1 MATSLLLLLPR
12 GRRRLPLLAA
22 ACLGAFTAQ
31 AQPEPIK
38 FGQVDKA
45 DLTAAPFVG
54 DSAAT
59 AVVLCD
65 FGRSRMEGHGSGLQ
79 VVFERVTRIK
89 ILRKAG
95 FDNATVEIPLYHRDE
110 NQEKVSNLRGFTYNL
125 VNGAVEKTRLE
136 AAGAFLEKRTPTTNI
151 QKFTLPNVREGSVIE
166 YAYTLRSDFL
176 FNFQDWTFQRD
187 VPVRWSEYRVSIPA
201 FYKYKIIYQGNQK
214 FDTDVAK
221 TGVVGL
227 TVDNKIPSGG
237 GVAAGTTSGTLG
249 ITAPTEE
256 HQWVLK
262 NLPAF
267 REEPFMT
274 TYRDYVPRLDFEL
287 VGEQWNDSDYHDL
300 SGTWATNNA
309 TLLADEDFGGRLSRS
324 GPLKEQAQALATQ
337 YPTVVERTAA
347 VRELVMA
354 ALRYNGQNRCYAQ
367 EPLRKAYDA
376 RQGSVADVN
385 LLLIAAL
392 REAGIEA
399 HPLLL
404 STRDHGRVSKEFLLL
419 ERFNYVV
426 AVVPLADGRDL
437 LVDATEPLLP
447 CGVLP
452 ERCLNGAGR
461 LIAKKE
467 ADGRWI
473 DLAPSQRQVRF
484 QQVSLALDAQGG
496 LSGKVHDERGGY
508 AAAHARAAL
517 ASQGEKK
524 YLAGL
529 LQRHEG
535 WAVPKLTVGQ
545 AETVDKPLTLDYEFR
560 QPAPDNA
567 PTGPLYLSPLSEFG
581 PGQNPFRHEDRNF
594 AVDFGMPQEE
604 TLMVTLT
611 LPAGY
616 ELASVPKPAVVEMPD
631 GGGRFLYSVTSTAP
645 GVVQLTSRLNLRK
658 PVYTA
663 AEYTSLRE
671 LYTQLMAHQ
680 AEKLVIQ
687 KKAGG

>member
-1 MATSLLLLLPR
+1 MPTSLLLRR
-12 GRRRLPLLAA
+12 GQQVFPLLTA
-22 ACLGAFTAQ
+22 ACLGAFTAR
-31 AQPEPIK
+31 AQPEPVK

-45 DLTAAPFVG
+45 DLTAAPFVA

-65 FGRSRMEGHGSGLQ
+65 FGRSRMEGKGDGLQ

-89 ILRKAG
+89 ILKKAG
-95 FDNATVEIPLYHRDE
+95 FENATVEIPLYHREAD
-110 NQEKVSNLRGFTYNL
+110 QEKVSNLRGFTYNL
-125 VNGAVEKTRLE
+125 VNGVVEKTKLE
-136 AAGAFLEKRTPTTNI
+136 PTGAFLENRTPTINI

-201 FYKYKIIYQGNQK
+201 FYKYKIIYQGGRP
-214 FDTDVAK
+214 FDVDVAK
-221 TGVVGL
+221 AGVTSL
-227 TVDNKIPSGG
+227 TIDNKIPLSAGLSGG
-237 GVAAGTTSGTLG
+237 ISSGTVG

-262 NLPAF
+262 NVPAF
-267 REEPFMT
+267 REEPYMT
-274 TYRDYVPRLDFEL
+274 TARDYVARLDFEL
-287 VGEQWNDSDYHDL
+287 TAEQWSATDYHDL
-300 SGTWATNNA
+300 TGTWDKINA
-309 TLLADEDFGGRLSRS
+309 RLLADEDFGGRLSRS
-324 GPLKEQAQALATQ
+324 GPLKDQVLPLTTQ
-337 YPTVVERTAA
+337 YPAVADRIAA
-347 VRELVMA
+347 VRQLVMA
-354 ALRYNGQNRCYAQ
+354 AVRYDGRDRCFAQ

-376 RQGSVADVN
+376 HRGSAADVN

-392 REAGIEA
+392 RDAGIDA
-399 HPLLL
+399 HPLIL
-404 STRDHGRVSKEFLLL
+404 STRDHGRVSQEFPLL

-426 AVVPLADGRDL
+426 AAVPQADGKDL

-452 ERCLNGAGR
+452 TRCLNRVGR
-461 LIAKKE
+461 LVMKKD
-467 ADGRWI
+467 ADGRWV
-473 DLAPSQRQVRF
+473 DLTPSHRQVRF
-484 QQVSLALDAQGG
+484 QQINLTLDAQGG

-508 AAAHARAAL
+508 AGANARAEL
-517 ASQGEKK
+517 ASLGEKK

-545 AETVDKPLTLDYEFR
+545 TDAVDKPFTLDYEFR
-560 QPAPDNA
+560 QPATDNA
-567 PTGPLYLSPLSEFG
+567 AATTLYLSPLSDFG
-581 PGQNPFRHEDRNF
+581 PGQNPFRHEDRSF
-594 AVDFGMPQEE
+594 SVDFGMLQEE
-604 TLMVTLT
+604 TVMVTLT

-616 ELASVPKPAVVEMPD
+616 ELAALPKPAVVDLPEQ
-631 GGGRFLYSVTSTAP
+631 GGRFIYSVAAVSP

-658 PVYTA
+658 PVYAA
-663 AEYTSLRE
+663 AEYASLRE
-671 LYTQLMAHQ
+671 LYSQLMARQ

>member
-1 MATSLLLLLPR
+1 MATSLLFRRLLLI
-12 GRRRLPLLAA
+12 GTASG
-22 ACLGAFTAQ
+22 LGAGTAF
-31 AQPEPIK
+31 AQPEPVK
-38 FGQVDKA
+38 FGQIDKA

-65 FGRSRMEGHGSGLQ
+65 FGRSRMEGHGAGLQ

-95 FDNATVEIPLYHRDE
+95 FENATVEIPLYHRNED
-110 NQEKVSNLRGFTYNL
+110 QEKVSNLRGFTYNL
-125 VNGAVEKTRLE
+125 VNGAVEKTKLE
-136 AAGAFLEKRTPTTNI
+136 STGAFLEKLTPTTNI

-187 VPVRWSEYRVSIPA
+187 IPVRWSEYRVSIPA
-201 FYKYKIIYQGNQK
+201 FYKYKIIYQGNQP
-214 FDTDVAK
+214 FDVNVAK
-221 TGVVGL
+221 TGVTGL
-227 TVDNKIPSGG
+227 TLDNKVPSGG
-237 GVAAGTTSGTLG
+237 GLAAGTSTGTMNV
-249 ITAPTEE
+249 TAPTEE
-256 HQWVLK
+256 HQWALK
-262 NLPAF
+262 NLRAF

-274 TYRDYVPRLDFEL
+274 TFRDYVPRLDFEL
-287 VGEQWNDSDYHDL
+287 MGEQWNDNEYHDL

-309 TLLADEDFGGRLSRS
+309 TLLADDDFGGRLGRS
-324 GPLKEQAQALATQ
+324 GPLREQALALTTK

-347 VRELVMA
+347 VRQLVMA
-354 ALRYNGQNRCYAQ
+354 AMRYNGQNRCYAQ

-376 RQGSVADVN
+376 RQGSAADVN

-404 STRDHGRVSKEFLLL
+404 STRDHGRVNKEFLML

-426 AVVPLADGRDL
+426 AVVPLADGKDL

-467 ADGRWI
+467 TDGRWI
-473 DLAPSQRQVRF
+473 DLVPSQRQVRF
-484 QQVSLALDAQGG
+484 QQINLTLDAQGG
-496 LSGKVHDERGGY
+496 LSGQVHDERGGY
-508 AAAHARAAL
+508 AAVDARAAL
-517 ASQGEKK
+517 ASLGEKK

-529 LQRHEG
+529 LARHEG
-535 WAVPKLTVGQ
+535 WTVPKLTVGQ

-560 QPAPDNA
+560 QPAADNA

-581 PGQNPFRHEDRNF
+581 PGQNPFRHEDRSF

-604 TLMVTLT
+604 TVMVTLT

-616 ELASVPKPAVVEMPD
+616 ELASLPKPAVVDMPEQ
-631 GGGRFLYSVTSTAP
+631 GGRFLYSVAATAP
-645 GVVQLTSRLNLRK
+645 GVVQLTSRLSLRK
-658 PVYTA
+658 PVYAA
-663 AEYTSLRE
+663 AEYASLRE
-671 LYTQLMAHQ
+671 LYRQLMAHQ